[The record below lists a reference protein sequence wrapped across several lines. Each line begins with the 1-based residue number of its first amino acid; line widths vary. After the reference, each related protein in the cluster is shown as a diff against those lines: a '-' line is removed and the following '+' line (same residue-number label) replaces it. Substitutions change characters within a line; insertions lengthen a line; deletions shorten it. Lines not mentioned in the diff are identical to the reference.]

1 MLFRSFSGGGIIQLL
16 ILQLL
21 HEKSDHGY
29 MLMQRIQQLFGSE
42 STPESGTIYTLLR
55 RLESRNLLQ
64 SQWDKE
70 NSNTE
75 KRVYTITQA
84 GENQLFQGLRN
95 IKLRR
100 PVFDHL
106 IEYYDTNCSKFQ
118 ETQRE
123 QKEANQK

>member
-1 MLFRSFSGGGIIQLL
+1 MCNSDSNSNPGSCHFSGGGIVQLL

-29 MLMQRIQQLFGSE
+29 MLMQRIQQKFGSE

-95 IKLRR
+95 IKLRLR
-100 PVFDHL
+100 R
-106 IEYYDTNCSKFQ
+106 SKF
-118 ETQRE
+118 
-123 QKEANQK
+123 